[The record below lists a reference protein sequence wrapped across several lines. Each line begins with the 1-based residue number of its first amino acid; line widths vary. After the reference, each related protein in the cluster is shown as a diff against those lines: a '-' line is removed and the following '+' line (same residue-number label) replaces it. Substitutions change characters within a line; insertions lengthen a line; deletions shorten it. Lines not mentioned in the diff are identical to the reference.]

1 MNSAS
6 SNEDS
11 YNSNSKSYTQQL
23 SSLLAT
29 HLGET
34 EEKKAEA
41 SKPKREKKNSSG
53 KNDGVSGRWTVEEHN
68 KFLEAIAIYRRDW
81 KKVQLHV
88 GSRTTTQ
95 TRSHAQKYFA
105 KLQKTVSNKEGT
117 IPEAP
122 TAASS
127 PNSKPRTE
135 TAKSRKRTLNLKDD
149 EVEPVKVKPLDSP
162 KRGEEVTK
170 KFIAQKESEIRD
182 TQYQLNDYI
191 VHPWHQFNYDIN
203 SLQPAY
209 TRPPEE
215 LEFEFDNILP
225 EPVEYLELPT
235 NINEQVGNNLM
246 RNEIDSSNDYCI
258 LNIEFPLS

>member
-11 YNSNSKSYTQQL
+11 YNDNSKSCGQQPF
-23 SSLLAT
+23 SPVAT
-29 HLGET
+29 HL
-34 EEKKAEA
+34 EEAEGKKAEVGKA
-41 SKPKREKKNSSG
+41 KREKKSSSG
-53 KNDGVSGRWTVEEHN
+53 KDDGVSGRWTVEEHK
-68 KFLEAIAIYRRDW
+68 KFLEAIGIYGRDW

-88 GSRTTTQ
+88 GTRTTTQ

-105 KLQKTVSNKEGT
+105 KAQKTVANKEGT
-117 IPEAP
+117 IPEPP

-135 TAKSRKRTLNLKDD
+135 TAKSRKRTLNLKGD
-149 EVEPVKVKPLDSP
+149 EVEPAKVKPLDSS
-162 KRGEEVTK
+162 KSGEEVAK
-170 KFIAQKESEIRD
+170 NFIGQRESEIRD
-182 TQYQLNDYI
+182 IQYQLNDYI
-191 VHPWHQFNYDIN
+191 IHPWQQFHYDIN

-235 NINEQVGNNLM
+235 DIHEQVGNNLM
-246 RNEIDSSNDYCI
+246 RNDISNSSDYCI